1 MYEKRFFNYMRMS
14 TNTFNLL
21 LDTIKPKITGTGNNY
36 RKCIPAEEKLV
47 ITISS
52 ILFYDFEKERKRA
65 CL

>member
-47 ITISS
+47 ITI
-52 ILFYDFEKERKRA
+52 R
-65 CL
+65 